1 MILIGDLI
9 IRCSSCGMEYTIDT
23 DSLDKDAY
31 SIGEF
36 GMGDRI
42 EHIFA
47 GVVDC
52 DNCGQ
57 CMSFRLFGY
66 EYPVGA
72 KEYQKSEAERCE
84 IIEEPYMEMEYDDI
98 PELLLSVYDQIL
110 LDPNSVYNLESW
122 EFEEL
127 VAEVYSRNGYRARV
141 TQRTRDGGRDVIATC
156 EVGGVSYSTYFECKQ
171 QGPRRPVGVEIV
183 RGLYGVMERDR
194 IDKGVIVTT
203 SRFTRDAIKEAEML
217 NGRIKLVD
225 FQELQRLMRQ
235 SGS

>member
-9 IRCSSCGMEYTIDT
+9 IRCLSCGAEYTIDT
-23 DSLDKDAY
+23 DSLDEDVSY
-31 SIGEF
+31 IGEG
-36 GMGDRI
+36 GMG
-42 EHIFA
+42 EQYQHTFA
-47 GVVDC
+47 GEIEC
-52 DNCGQ
+52 DHCRQ
-57 CMSFRLFGY
+57 HMIFRLLGF
-66 EYPVGA
+66 EYSVGA
-72 KEYQKSEAERCE
+72 KEYQDSEAEGCE

-98 PELLLSVYDQIL
+98 PEPLLSVYDQIL
-110 LDPNSVYNLESW
+110 IDPNSVYNLESW

-203 SRFTRDAIKEAEML
+203 SRFTQDAIKEAEML

-225 FQELQRLMRQ
+225 YQELQRLMRR
-235 SGS
+235 